1 MNNGKTAHSGADER
15 TEIFFS
21 NCMKEHIRD
30 IILDLARCYKS
41 VKVTDIETGWLIA
54 LEGTALEASGGG
66 RSAANVNNTKTARLT
81 LEEVLEARRRIN
93 DDINDDIFDF

>member
-1 MNNGKTAHSGADER
+1 MNDGKTAYSDADGH

-21 NCMKEHIRD
+21 NCMKEHIGD

-41 VKVTDIETGWLIA
+41 VKVTEIDMGWLIA

-66 RSAANVNNTKTARLT
+66 KRVINVNNTKTAILT
-81 LEEVLEARRRIN
+81 EEEVLEARRQ
-93 DDINDDIFDF
+93 INDDIFDF

>member
-1 MNNGKTAHSGADER
+1 MNDGKTAYSDMNGR

-21 NCMKEHIRD
+21 NCMKEHIGD

-66 RSAANVNNTKTARLT
+66 RSPKTAILA
-81 LEEVLEARRRIN
+81 EQVLEARRTN
-93 DDINDDIFDF
+93 GDVFDF

>member
-1 MNNGKTAHSGADER
+1 MNDGKTAYNDADGR

-21 NCMKEHIRD
+21 NFMKEHIGD

-41 VKVTDIETGWLIA
+41 VKVTDIDMGWLIS

-66 RSAANVNNTKTARLT
+66 SGAARVNHTKTAILT
-81 LEEVLEARRRIN
+81 EEEVLEARRRIN
-93 DDINDDIFDF
+93 DDVFDF

>member
-1 MNNGKTAHSGADER
+1 MNDGKTTYNDADRR

-21 NCMKEHIRD
+21 NCMKEHMGD

-41 VKVTDIETGWLIA
+41 VKVTDIDMGWLIA

-66 RSAANVNNTKTARLT
+66 RSAANVNHTKTAILT
-81 LEEVLEARRRIN
+81 EEEVLEARRRIN
-93 DDINDDIFDF
+93 DDIFDF

>member
-1 MNNGKTAHSGADER
+1 MSVMNNGKTTYSGADER

-21 NCMKEHIRD
+21 NCMKEHIKD

-66 RSAANVNNTKTARLT
+66 RSAKTAILA
-81 LEEVLEARRRIN
+81 EEVLEARRTN
-93 DDINDDIFDF
+93 GDVFDF

>member
-1 MNNGKTAHSGADER
+1 MNNGKTAYSDADGH

-21 NCMKEHIRD
+21 NCMKEHIGD

-41 VKVTDIETGWLIA
+41 VKVTDIDMGWLVA

-66 RSAANVNNTKTARLT
+66 RSAARVNDAKTAILT
-81 LEEVLEARRRIN
+81 EEVLEARRRIN
-93 DDINDDIFDF
+93 DDIFDF

>member
-1 MNNGKTAHSGADER
+1 MSMMNNGKTTYSGADER

-41 VKVTDIETGWLIA
+41 VKVTEIDTGWLVA
-54 LEGTALEASGGG
+54 LDGTALEASGCG
-66 RSAANVNNTKTARLT
+66 RSTAKVNNTKTAILT
-81 LEEVLEARRRIN
+81 EEVLEARRQ
-93 DDINDDIFDF
+93 INDDIFDF